1 MFQRLKIVVMLGG
14 PSAEREVS
22 LRSGAGVVKA
32 LRSLGHTVVEI
43 DPKTP
48 DWVLPP
54 DTDVVCLA
62 PLHGTYGEDGTVQ
75 RQLEILGAI
84 YTGCDSEA
92 SRIAFDKV
100 LTKKLCVE
108 AGVPTAKYLVVK
120 SEKAALP
127 KDLRLPLVVKPV
139 RQGSSV
145 GLQFV
150 ERAADWQGALV
161 EALKFD
167 SEVLV
172 EEKIIGRET
181 TVGIL
186 DGAALPIVEVR
197 PKAGAYDYRNKYTAG
212 NTEYFCPA
220 DFDAATT
227 KRIQAVALGAFHA
240 IGGRDYARVDVMVC
254 EVEQASSL
262 SAQAGCLCHYEP
274 VVLEVN
280 TQPGMTETSLLPK
293 AAAAAGLNYAELCQ
307 RMIDLA
313 LQRAMKNRGGS
324 GMANDECQMAAKAPK
339 VHSSFVIR
347 R

>member
-1 MFQRLKIVVMLGG
+1 MVQRLKIVVMLGG

-22 LRSGAGVVKA
+22 LSSGAGVVKA
-32 LRSLGHTVVEI
+32 LRSLGHAVFEI

-54 DTDVVCLA
+54 KTDVVCLA
-62 PLHGTYGEDGTVQ
+62 PLHGTYGEDGQVQ
-75 RQLEILGAI
+75 KQLEKLGVL
-84 YTGCDSEA
+84 YTGCDAES

-127 KDLRLPLVVKPV
+127 KDLQLPLVVKPV

-145 GLQFV
+145 GLRFV
-150 ERAADWQGALV
+150 ERAADWQGALA

-172 EEKIIGRET
+172 EEKIVGRET

-186 DGAALPIVEVR
+186 DGKALPIVEVR
-197 PKAGAYDYRNKYTAG
+197 PKTGAYDYRNKYTAG
-212 NTEYFCPA
+212 CTEYFCPA

-227 KRIQAVALGAFHA
+227 KRIQDAALGAFHA
-240 IGGRDYARVDVMVC
+240 VGGRDYARVDVMVR
-254 EVEQASSL
+254 ADGS
-262 SAQAGCLCHYEP
+262 P

-280 TQPGMTETSLLPK
+280 TLPGMTETSLLPK

-313 LQRAMKNRGGS
+313 LKRKLPAKERKGQNVAQVSLGS
-324 GMANDECQMAAKAPK
+324 LAA
-339 VHSSFVIR
+339 S
-347 R
+347 